1 MSKTAAVCLGPGLAA
16 ATLLAMLLATAHAEP
31 LPKDE
36 RERACW
42 QQHTRER
49 TRVKLAEP
57 TVVDFSNLRDGQTVQ
72 SPFQVDFAVRGMG
85 VVSAG
90 KPHPKAGHHHLLIDT
105 PLPINVADQI
115 PFNNGHR
122 HFGKAQ
128 TGVALDLPAGT
139 HKLRLLFADH
149 EHRPYFVYSPEISVK
164 VAGPRTAEAVRIEAG
179 CDAWYQEELSRPRPA
194 GTRILIG
201 NLRDGETVVSPINVR
216 LAADGL
222 GVAPRGFGGP
232 ANGHFMLDV
241 QSGGKTAQLVDLGNG
256 ATQTNLFLTPGAYLL
271 RLRLLDDARAKDLA
285 PPAEINITVAAQERF

>member
-1 MSKTAAVCLGPGLAA
+1 MRLIAGSLWLALTV
-16 ATLLAMLLATAHAEP
+16 TLVSAHAEP

-42 QQHTRER
+42 LKHTRER
-49 TRVKLAEP
+49 TRVKLTEP
-57 TVVDFSNLRDGQTVQ
+57 TSVDFANLRDGDTVR

-105 PLPINVADQI
+105 KLPLNVGDQI
-115 PFNNGHR
+115 PFNNFHR

-128 TGVALDLPAGT
+128 TGTTVELPAGKHT
-139 HKLRLLFADH
+139 MRLLFADH
-149 EHRPYFVYSPEISVK
+149 EHRPFFVFSNEIK
-164 VAGPRTAEAVRIEAG
+164 VNVVGPRTAEPVRIEAG
-179 CDAWYQEELSRPRPA
+179 CDAWYMEELSRPRPP
-194 GTRILIG
+194 GTRVLIS
-201 NLRDGETVVSPINVR
+201 NLRDGESVVSPFAVR

-241 QSGGKTAQLVDLGNG
+241 QSAGKSVQLVDLGKG
-256 ATQTNLFLTPGAYLL
+256 ATQTNLFIAPGNYVL
-271 RLRLLDDARAKDLA
+271 RLRLLDDARTKDLA
-285 PPAEINITVAAQERF
+285 PPAELSVTVAAQERL

>member
-1 MSKTAAVCLGPGLAA
+1 MIAARCLGLAA
-16 ATLLAMLLATAHAEP
+16 AVLWSAAHAQP

-49 TRVKLAEP
+49 TRVKLTEP
-57 TVVDFSNLRDGQTVQ
+57 TLVDFSNLRDGQSVY

-105 PLPINVADQI
+105 PLPLNVTEQI

-128 TGVALDLPAGT
+128 TGTTLELPAGS

-149 EHRPYFVYSPEISVK
+149 EHRPFFVYSPEITVK
-164 VAGPRTAEAVRIEAG
+164 VLGPRPAEPLRIEAG
-179 CDAWYQEELSRPRPA
+179 CEAWYQEEVSRPRPP
-194 GTRILIG
+194 GQRILIS
-201 NLRDGETVVSPINVR
+201 NLRDGESVVSPVNVR

-222 GVAPRGFGGP
+222 GVAPRGHGGP

-241 QSGGKTAQLVDLGNG
+241 QAGGKSAQLVDLGHG
-256 ATQTNLFLTPGAYLL
+256 ATQTNLFLAPGAYLL
-271 RLRLLDDARAKDLA
+271 RLRMLDDARTKDLA
-285 PPAEINITVAAQERF
+285 PPVELNITVAAQERF